1 MSEDVP
7 WILKHAAERRGEVA
21 DPNGHGD
28 EVPAE
33 EAPVSKFRRVSGA
46 PAAPAAAPVRPA
58 AARSYTPP
66 SPPPPR
72 DWDDEVDAFQRAPQA
87 YTPPPSRPSPAP
99 APSSPGSSPYV
110 PRPAKR
116 KLGSGVTAAVV
127 AGVLVV
133 GGGVGGVLLVKGGAP
148 SRAEFVAK
156 ADDVC
161 RPANGPIA
169 AIVKPTSYPE
179 LATAAGTL
187 NTTIDSQLGQLRA
200 LKQPGGSAKADVA
213 GVFRSLEGTSAAAS
227 RLKEA
232 AGRQDD
238 GATIAA
244 TKDMSTAATEARTM
258 ATTTGF
264 AACSVGAQTGIDAV
278 FGGTQSV
285 IKAGFIAQADV
296 LCRRAADDIFDI
308 DLEIDFEDEAAFIDF
323 IAHGNEVFDKLL
335 TDIKALPV
343 PPGDETTLA
352 ELFTAQEKA
361 QAKNREFEDA
371 AADEDFDRMDAL
383 DREITTL
390 ITAADAKWDAYG
402 LGSCGSNF
410 GF

>member
-1 MSEDVP
+1 M
-7 WILKHAAERRGEVA
+7 
-21 DPNGHGD
+21 
-28 EVPAE
+28 
-33 EAPVSKFRRVSGA
+33 
-46 PAAPAAAPVRPA
+46 
-58 AARSYTPP
+58 
-66 SPPPPR
+66 
-72 DWDDEVDAFQRAPQA
+72 
-87 YTPPPSRPSPAP
+87 
-99 APSSPGSSPYV
+99 
-110 PRPAKR
+110 
-116 KLGSGVTAAVV
+116 
-127 AGVLVV
+127 
-133 GGGVGGVLLVKGGAP
+133 LLVKGGAP

-200 LKQPGGSAKADVA
+200 LKQPGGSAKAEVA
-213 GVFRSLEGTSAAAS
+213 AVFTSLEGTSAAAK
-227 RLKEA
+227 RLQEA

-238 GATIAA
+238 AATVAA
-244 TKDMSTAATEARTM
+244 TKDMSTAAGEARTQ

-264 AACSVGAQTGIDAV
+264 AACSVGMQTGIDAV

-285 IKAGFIAQADV
+285 MKAGFVAQADV
-296 LCRRAADDIFDI
+296 LCRRAADDIYDV
-308 DLEIDFEDEAAFIDF
+308 DLESAFDDEAAFVAF
-323 IAHGNEVFDKLL
+323 ITHANDVFDQLV

-343 PPGDETTLA
+343 PPGDEATLA
-352 ELFTAQEKA
+352 ELFAAQDKA